1 MFLESLVNQK
11 ANTHMQY
18 AKMLSGQTPIFS
30 QNGQNIYASD
40 IVQNCIDVIASECSK
55 LQPRHIKVDNQT
67 GVQSVPNGRIN
78 RLLETSPNETMITS
92 DFIEKVVWMY
102 CLNYNSFIYPAYDL
116 TINADGSRS
125 KTLTGFYPLN
135 PSNVEFLQDS
145 SGKLFIRFTFVNGNN
160 VTLDYADVIHL
171 RKKFSLNEIM
181 GGGANGRPDNNAL
194 QQVIDTDSVAIQGM
208 GKAIKT
214 SLSVQAIMKV
224 NTLLNGEKAEEERTR
239 FESQLKAGDS
249 GFIIT
254 DLATGDVVPF
264 KLDPKVIDKDTMQ
277 FIESRIL
284 KWWGVSAAVL
294 SGNFTDDEYQAT
306 YERALEPILIKLSQA
321 FTKCCFTQ
329 RERDVGNKIV
339 FYQRDMMY
347 LSTSAKLNL
356 IKTVGEQGL
365 LSDDQKLA
373 ILGYP
378 PLADGS
384 GARITQSLNF
394 MDKAYITKYQ
404 LSGKAATVKEEK

>member
-1 MFLESLVNQK
+1 MFLENLVNQK
-11 ANTHMQY
+11 ANARMQY
-18 AKMLSGQTPIFS
+18 AKMLSGQAPIFS

-78 RLLETSPNETMITS
+78 RLLETSPNPIMITS
-92 DFIEKVVWMY
+92 DFIEKVVWAY

-116 TINADGSRS
+116 TMNADGSRT
-125 KTLTGFYPLN
+125 KTFTGFYPLN
-135 PSNVEFLQDS
+135 PSNVEFLQDA
-145 SGKLFIRFTFVNGNN
+145 SGKLFVRFTFVNGEN

-194 QQVIDTDSVAIQGM
+194 QQVIETDSIAIQGM

-249 GFIIT
+249 GFLIT

-284 KWWGVSAAVL
+284 KWWGMSAAVL

-306 YERALEPILIKLSQA
+306 YERALEPVLIKLSQA

-384 GARITQSLNF
+384 GSRITQSLNF

-404 LSGKAATVKEEK
+404 LSGKTTAVKEEK

>member
-1 MFLESLVNQK
+1 
-11 ANTHMQY
+11 MQY
-18 AKMLSGQTPIFS
+18 AKMLSGQAPIFS

-78 RLLETSPNETMITS
+78 RLLETSPNPIMITS
-92 DFIEKVVWMY
+92 DFIEKVVWAY

-116 TINADGSRS
+116 TMNADGSRT
-125 KTLTGFYPLN
+125 KTFTGFYPLN
-135 PSNVEFLQDS
+135 PSNVEFLQDA
-145 SGKLFIRFTFVNGNN
+145 SGKLFVRFTFVNGEN

-194 QQVIDTDSVAIQGM
+194 QQVIETDSIAIQGM

-249 GFIIT
+249 GFLIT

-284 KWWGVSAAVL
+284 KWWGMSAAVL

-306 YERALEPILIKLSQA
+306 YERALEPVLIKLSQA

-384 GARITQSLNF
+384 GSRITQSLNF

-404 LSGKAATVKEEK
+404 LSGKTTAVKEEK